1 MAWTVASCTPCDRS
15 STSSLLG
22 RRAAAIR
29 RRSWT
34 SSSSGT
40 WTWNGRIAVRSPS
53 GAERGVGTAPTV
65 LDAVGWVGAGIGH
78 LLAVVS
84 NSAEREDVG
93 PGAGLAERD
102 LHRPFADR
110 AGLADELVQAAVAEH
125 AVPLLVDVHA
135 GGRTRRLAVEEHAE
149 GDRLAG
155 SGGQHEVGIASGEAE
170 GDAAA
175 GPAEHG
181 VLALDRPL
189 AGEGPVVG
197 VQAIGEPGGAGFVE
211 VGAVR

>member
-22 RRAAAIR
+22 RRAAAVR

-40 WTWNGRIAVRSPS
+40 WTWNGRVAVRSPS

-110 AGLADELVQAAVAEH
+110 AGLADELVQAAVAEQ
-125 AVPLLVDVHA
+125 AAPLLVDVHA
-135 GGRTRRLAVEEHAE
+135 GGRTRRLPAEEHEE
-149 GDRLAG
+149 G
-155 SGGQHEVGIASGEAE
+155 
-170 GDAAA
+170 AAA
-175 GPAEHG
+175 PPSRRAREGIGSPVPADSTRWASRAEKRKAM
-181 VLALDRPL
+181 LPPARPST
-189 AGEGPVVG
+189 ASS
-197 VQAIGEPGGAGFVE
+197 
-211 VGAVR
+211 